1 MKKVVDKDVKN
12 VYYVYQSKQYKTI
25 RKEVTRMELNLGK
38 KIRDRR
44 KALKMS
50 QEVLAKKSNLS
61 RVRISA
67 IENGKSGD
75 ILISTLLAIA
85 SALETDAEFFLR

>member
-1 MKKVVDKDVKN
+1 MDVKN

-50 QEVLAKKSNLS
+50 QETLAKKSKLS

-85 SALETDAEFFLR
+85 AALETDAEFFLR